1 MKEAA
6 KYGVMANKDFLMKL
20 KPFVTNKGCFFEDQ
34 ISVEAND
41 ELVTDAKILTEL
53 FNEHCINKVEK
64 YSGNKP
70 SSLGE
75 SANALL
81 DETVVGKIIN
91 TYRNHPSV
99 IAIKSYV
106 TQNSK
111 FN

>member
-1 MKEAA
+1 
-6 KYGVMANKDFLMKL
+6 MANKFFLRKL
-20 KPFVTNKGCFFEDQ
+20 KPSVTNKGYFSEDQ
-34 ISVEAND
+34 IRVEAND

-53 FNEHCINKVEK
+53 FNEYCINKVEK

-70 SSLGE
+70 SSLGD

-91 TYRNHPSV
+91 TYCDHPSV
-99 IAIKSYV
+99 IAIKSSV